1 MSYATPA
8 IVLRT
13 RPYGDSDRIVSFLT
27 EHHGKITGIAK
38 GAKRSRHRF
47 VNSLEPL
54 SLVQLRFQDRPH
66 GNLVF
71 ILASDLLIGFQNLVS
86 SLEKIAFASY
96 LIEITD
102 ALIGEREENHLV
114 FDHLKNGLNFLE
126 NHPSSFIFLTA
137 FELKLL
143 SLTGYQ
149 PALDRCRGCG
159 KAQNAV
165 ALLRWHF
172 SPRNGSIFCQTCSRS
187 QADILP
193 ISAGALKTLAD
204 LQQQDSVF
212 TLTSAPSWPAVK
224 EMRFIIGRFIR
235 FHVEREIK
243 SVSFLDQFC
252 ASEQLLQR
260 IS

>member
-1 MSYATPA
+1 MRFSYATPA

-38 GAKRSRHRF
+38 GAKRSRKRF

-54 SLVQLRFQDRPH
+54 SLVQLRFQDRPN

-71 ILASDLLIGFQNLVS
+71 ILASDLVIGFQNLVS

-102 ALIGEREENHLV
+102 ALLGEREENRLV
-114 FDHLKNGLNFLE
+114 FEHLKNGLNFLE
-126 NHPSSFIFLTA
+126 DHPSSFIFLTA

-149 PALDRCRGCG
+149 PLLDRCRRCG
-159 KAQNAV
+159 KTQHAAAPV
-165 ALLRWHF
+165 RWHF
-172 SPRNGSIFCQTCSRS
+172 SPRDGGIFCQTCSRA

-193 ISAGALKTLAD
+193 ISAVALKTLAE
-204 LQQQDSVF
+204 LQQEDSLF
-212 TLTSAPSWPAVK
+212 TLALSPPWVAVK
-224 EMRFIIGRFIR
+224 EIRSIVERFIR
-235 FHVEREIK
+235 FHVDREIK
-243 SVSFLDQFC
+243 SGSFLDQFC
-252 ASEQLLQR
+252 AL
-260 IS
+260 